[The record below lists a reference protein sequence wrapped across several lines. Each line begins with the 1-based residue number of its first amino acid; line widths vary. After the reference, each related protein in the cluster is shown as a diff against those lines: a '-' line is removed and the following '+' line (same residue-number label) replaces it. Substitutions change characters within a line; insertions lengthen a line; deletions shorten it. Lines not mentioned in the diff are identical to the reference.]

1 MIFSFDQEV
10 DDEENSDDSVSEVSL
25 EKQQIEDK
33 LGKMLKS

>member
-25 EKQQIEDK
+25 EKQQSEVK